1 MFYYIDWH
9 RTQSFLIG
17 LVKTESDFNI
27 RSVQMVAVIIFDAYP
42 SLASSDL
49 TGHFEVAGIGVL

>member
-1 MFYYIDWH
+1 M
-9 RTQSFLIG
+9 
-17 LVKTESDFNI
+17 LV
-27 RSVQMVAVIIFDAYP
+27 VAVIIFDAYP

>member
-1 MFYYIDWH
+1 M
-9 RTQSFLIG
+9 
-17 LVKTESDFNI
+17 LV
-27 RSVQMVAVIIFDAYP
+27 VAVIIFDACP